1 MVVTIQQICA
11 FLIFY
16 ICLYMLV
23 SKICTTVEACVM
35 IKAYGAFLNSAEQKE
50 RMNELKEILKNVQ
63 KE

>member
-1 MVVTIQQICA
+1 MVVTIQQICV

-23 SKICTTVEACVM
+23 SKICMTVEACIM
-35 IKAYGAFLNSAEQKE
+35 MKAYGTFLNSTEQKE
-50 RMNELKEILKNVQ
+50 LKELKEKLKNVQ

>member
-1 MVVTIQQICA
+1 MVVTIQLICV

-23 SKICTTVEACVM
+23 SKICMTVETCAM
-35 IKAYGAFLNSAEQKE
+35 MKAYGAFLNGAEQKE
-50 RMNELKEILKNVQ
+50 RLKELEETLKNVQ